1 MTRTVYT
8 VTART
13 GGGSTWTPIGTA
25 TVEADGTIAIEL
37 DALPAAGRLV
47 LPPEGAGPA
56 TGARSPEVS
65 SKETSL
71 PSLAAVE
78 RATLHTQTRR
88 GRSVRSDATLVPD
101 TVDTAQAFADA
112 TVRQKI
118 LLVAATLGEWFRV
131 GDLVVACWRLWP
143 KSFGLSGYLTQ
154 YPDASKVTAKLAGPT
169 GLVGLGWLDRLDTHV
184 YAVTTRGRSKA
195 RYLMATVTRAA

>member
-1 MTRTVYT
+1 MTEHWKVPPLADTRTWLPLDQRGLVASGHRGRPET
-8 VTART
+8 CARC
-13 GGGSTWTPIGTA
+13 
-25 TVEADGTIAIEL
+25 L
-37 DALPAAGRLV
+37 D
-47 LPPEGAGPA
+47 A

-154 YPDASKVTAKLAGPT
+154 YPDASKVTAKLSGPT

-184 YAVTTRGRSKA
+184 YAVTTLGRSKA

>member
-1 MTRTVYT
+1 MTEHWKVPPLADTRTWLPLDQRGLVASGHRGRPET
-8 VTART
+8 CARC
-13 GGGSTWTPIGTA
+13 
-25 TVEADGTIAIEL
+25 L
-37 DALPAAGRLV
+37 DATAA
-47 LPPEGAGPA
+47 PEP
-56 TGARSPEVS
+56 TR
-65 SKETSL
+65 
-71 PSLAAVE
+71 
-78 RATLHTQTRR
+78 HTQTRR